1 MLLILQSIQMP
12 KNMNRF
18 AQSLNILCH
27 SVLKERLYFLKAL
40 DLLFKDMI

>member
-1 MLLILQSIQMP
+1 MHLILQGIQMS
-12 KNMNRF
+12 KDMIRF
-18 AQSLNILCH
+18 AQSSNILCH

>member
-1 MLLILQSIQMP
+1 MILQGIQMS
-12 KNMNRF
+12 KDMIRF
-18 AQSLNILCH
+18 TRSSNILCH